1 MNSSKTIN
9 NRIEMKRHVILLS
22 ILCRAAMTLRAQ
34 DTTTI
39 RKDVRIRQN
48 CECGC
53 HQHPV
58 NDYDGLNS
66 LRARLANPT
75 WNGSIP
81 NIGTGLK
88 MEGGIIKP
96 LTSSSEWKA
105 AESPVTSSGCYTGE
119 NAVAENPF
127 LEEMG
132 KGEVP
137 VGAPVY
143 VFFRL
148 AGSYI
153 TDSLQLLNIHS
164 AARLAITEN
173 LLVRITGA
181 ADSATG
187 SSEKNAALAISRAKH
202 VAKLMRERGVP
213 EENIEVLSEGGT
225 AEYSPVE
232 ANRNCRIE
240 LFIR

>member
-1 MNSSKTIN
+1 
-9 NRIEMKRHVILLS
+9 MKRHIILFIALCLGS
-22 ILCRAAMTLRAQ
+22 IAARAQ
-34 DTTTI
+34 DTTT
-39 RKDVRIRQN
+39 VCPHGQIRQS

-53 HQHPV
+53 HSRPV

-81 NIGTGLK
+81 NIGTGMKL
-88 MEGGIIKP
+88 EGGRIKT
-96 LTSSSEWKA
+96 LASSSKRQES
-105 AESPVTSSGCYTGE
+105 ESPVTSSGSYAGE
-119 NAVAENPF
+119 NAVLNIPF

-132 KGEVP
+132 RGEVP

-148 AGSYI
+148 AGSYV
-153 TDSLQLLNIHS
+153 TDSPQLLNVR
-164 AARLAITEN
+164 AASELAVAEN
-173 LLVRITGA
+173 LHVRITGA

-187 SSEKNAALAISRAKH
+187 STEKNEALALSRAQH
-202 VAKLMRERGVP
+202 VAKLMKERGVP
-213 EENIEVLSEGGT
+213 EDHIEVLSEGGT
-225 AEYSPVE
+225 QVYEPVS

>member
-1 MNSSKTIN
+1 
-9 NRIEMKRHVILLS
+9 MKRHIILFIALCLGS
-22 ILCRAAMTLRAQ
+22 IAARAQ
-34 DTTTI
+34 DTTT
-39 RKDVRIRQN
+39 VCPHGQIRQS

-53 HQHPV
+53 HSRPI

-81 NIGTGLK
+81 NIGTGMKL
-88 MEGGIIKP
+88 EGGRIKP
-96 LTSSSEWKA
+96 LASPSVRQESD
-105 AESPVTSSGCYTGE
+105 SPVTSSGTCAQS
-119 NAVAENPF
+119 NATSENPF

-132 KGEVP
+132 RGEVP
-137 VGAPVY
+137 LGAPVY

-148 AGSYI
+148 AGSYV
-153 TDSLQLLNIHS
+153 TDSPQLLNVR
-164 AARLAITEN
+164 AAAELAVAEN
-173 LLVRITGA
+173 LHVRITGA

-187 SSEKNAALAISRAKH
+187 SSEKNAALALARAQH
-202 VAKLMRERGVP
+202 VAKLMMERGVP
-213 EENIEVLSEGGT
+213 EDHIEVLSEGGT
-225 AEYSPVE
+225 AEHSPVE